1 MKVRLALENTMNKTI
16 HGVVLAL
23 FGAAGWFVLSI
34 LRLPHA
40 GVSGRPLPAFTSFFM
55 ELGPYLLLGLG
66 IAATAY
72 CVRVW
77 TRKADTGHSWVAF
90 LATTVAALGLVML
103 PTIVA
108 IYLPL
113 LAAVNGLAQK

>member
-1 MKVRLALENTMNKTI
+1 MNKII

-23 FGAAGWFVLSI
+23 FGAACWMVSVI
-34 LRLPHA
+34 LKLPLLIP
-40 GVSGRPLPAFTSFFM
+40 SRDTLPAFTRLCLG
-55 ELGPYLLLGLG
+55 LGPGLLLGLA

-72 CVRVW
+72 CLRVW
-77 TRKADTGHSWVAF
+77 IRKPDPGHSWVAF
-90 LATTVAALGLVML
+90 LATAVAALGLVML

-113 LAAVNGLAQK
+113 VGALNRLAHN